1 MKKAIAV
8 FAFTIMFVAGAAYAD
23 LVTVVEINI
32 VNDTGA
38 MIDKIEVSPDY
49 RPDSWIEVPIS
60 TWVIREGETYRM
72 QFREFV
78 GYNTDIFNV
87 RLRDSQGR
95 YYTLRNQDLPHTST
109 MRFSTAQR
117 N

>member
-1 MKKAIAV
+1 MKKAIIVLALV
-8 FAFTIMFVAGAAYAD
+8 CIFAGAAYAD
-23 LVTVVEINI
+23 LVTVVEANI

-38 MIDKIEVSPDY
+38 LIDKIEVAPEY
-49 RPDSWIEVPIS
+49 RPEGWIEVPIRA
-60 TWVIREGETYRM
+60 WVIREGETYRM
-72 QFREFV
+72 QFRDFAS
-78 GYNTDIFNV
+78 YNTDIFNV